1 MSLFIAPAVAV
12 SYGPQN
18 PTFQDFLVV
27 LFVEFLKQVGFWRY
41 R

>member
-18 PTFQDFLVV
+18 PTFQDFLVW
-27 LFVEFLKQVGFWRY
+27 FFL
-41 R
+41 